1 MVGSAGE
8 AAATAAVDEAGTER
22 KETGA
27 LAGWAAGGESAG
39 EAAATAAV
47 DEDNAEGKETG
58 PGAAGGGSAGE
69 TAIAEED

>member
-8 AAATAAVDEAGTER
+8 AAATAAVDEEGTER

-27 LAGWAAGGESAG
+27 AEGESAG
-39 EAAATAAV
+39 EAVATAAA
-47 DEDNAEGKETG
+47 DEDDTVTEGKETG
-58 PGAAGGGSAGE
+58 ASGGGSAGE